1 MAEPRKEMYDE
12 PFLRQF
18 GALVRSQWT
27 SFDDERFVRLVLGD
41 GWDRLELK
49 GRIRR
54 VTEALGSTL
63 PPVYDEAL
71 DVLFAIDERC
81 VGFPFIFFP
90 DFVEVYGLRDW
101 ERSMEALERFT
112 ARSTSEFAIRPFL
125 VAETERTLARMR
137 EWAEHENEHVRRLA
151 SEGCRPRLPWAPAL
165 TMFKRDPR
173 PIMPI
178 LEQLKCDSSLYVRK
192 SVANNI
198 NDIAKD
204 HPDIVRDVAARWS
217 GEHPWT
223 DWIVRRGCR
232 TLIRQA
238 DPVTMTLFGY
248 SGASAADTVGEA
260 RIDAQQHA
268 AFIGGS
274 TELRYRVTFNDS
286 EPQRLRI
293 ELGVD
298 YVKASGRV
306 SQKRFLL
313 TDRTVAAGAQLE
325 GTKRL
330 DWTDLSTRKHYPGL
344 HRLHLTVN
352 GDPVAETEVMLLVRD
367 LEEEEVL
374 GTT

>member
-18 GALVRSQWT
+18 GALVRSEWA
-27 SFDDERFVRLVLGD
+27 SFDDERFVQLVVGD

-63 PPVYDEAL
+63 PPGYAEAL

-90 DFVEVYGLRDW
+90 DFVEVNGLGDW
-101 ERSMEALERFT
+101 KRSMEALERFT

-125 VAETERTLARMR
+125 VAETERTMARMR

-151 SEGCRPRLPWAPAL
+151 SEGCRPRLPWASAL

-217 GEHPWT
+217 GEHPLT

-238 DPVTMTLFGY
+238 DPVTMALFGY
-248 SGASAADTVGEA
+248 SGASAADAVGEA
-260 RIDAQQHA
+260 RIDAQQKS

-274 TELRYRVTFNDS
+274 TELRYRLVFCDT

-313 TDRTVAAGAQLE
+313 TDRTVAAGSQLE
-325 GTKRL
+325 GSKRL

-352 GDPVAETEVMLLVRD
+352 GDPVAETEVMLLARGAG
-367 LEEEEVL
+367 EEEVL